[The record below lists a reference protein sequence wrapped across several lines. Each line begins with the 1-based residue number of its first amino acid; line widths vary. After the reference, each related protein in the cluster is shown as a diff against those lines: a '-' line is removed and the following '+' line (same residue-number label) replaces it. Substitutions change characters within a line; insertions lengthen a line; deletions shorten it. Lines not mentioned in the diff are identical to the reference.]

1 MADRHNLTIKFVR
14 RGTEPNAVGMRF
26 WGGILCEAVEH
37 VNGDTVNYT
46 KSKATRLNI
55 IWKAPASVCTSFA
68 IFIILIT
75 TAKYVATLMQGYGN
89 EIVFLTCWSISV
101 SIATSVAIA
110 VNGIWLSHRTMV
122 VAKNI
127 FMLTMFSLIC
137 LSGLLMIFDVPR
149 DNDWVIRQWSATA
162 VGFLAGVLGMLRY
175 SK

>member
-1 MADRHNLTIKFVR
+1 
-14 RGTEPNAVGMRF
+14 MRF
-26 WGGILCEAVEH
+26 WEGWLLCEAVEH
-37 VNGDTVNYT
+37 VNGDKVNYT

-55 IWKAPASVCTSFA
+55 IWKAPASVCSSFA

-89 EIVFLTCWSISV
+89 EIVYLTCWSISV
-101 SIATSVAIA
+101 AIATAVAIA
-110 VNGIWLSHRTMV
+110 VNGIWLSDRAMG

-149 DNDWVIRQWSATA
+149 DHDWVIRQWSATA

>member
-1 MADRHNLTIKFVR
+1 
-14 RGTEPNAVGMRF
+14 
-26 WGGILCEAVEH
+26 
-37 VNGDTVNYT
+37 
-46 KSKATRLNI
+46 
-55 IWKAPASVCTSFA
+55 
-68 IFIILIT
+68 
-75 TAKYVATLMQGYGN
+75 MQGYGN

-110 VNGIWLSHRTMV
+110 VNGIWLSDRAMV

-137 LSGLLMIFDVPR
+137 LSGLLMLFDVPR

>member
-1 MADRHNLTIKFVR
+1 MGEGWV
-14 RGTEPNAVGMRF
+14 
-26 WGGILCEAVEH
+26 LCEAVEN
-37 VNGDTVNYT
+37 VNGDKVNYT
-46 KSKATRLNI
+46 EGKTSRLNI
-55 IWKAPASVCTSFA
+55 VWKVTASVCTSFA
-68 IFIILIT
+68 IFIILAK
-75 TAKYVATLMQGYGN
+75 TAKYVADLMQGYGN

-110 VNGIWLSHRTMV
+110 VNGIWLSDRAMV
-122 VAKNI
+122 VAKTI

-175 SK
+175 SKQNK